1 MYNRPFQS
9 CPKPL
14 FQSEAKCKDVF
25 CSHIK
30 LIFTQPRFETE
41 GFWNSE
47 MAYFAVETYGSS
59 YNQRR
64 KLPYV
69 GTISRQAVV
78 AAMSRGGLKESY
90 FTSEGWIGAFTIP
103 K

>member
-1 MYNRPFQS
+1 M
-9 CPKPL
+9 
-14 FQSEAKCKDVF
+14 

-30 LIFTQPRFETE
+30 LIFTQLRFETE

-69 GTISRQAVV
+69 GTISRQKAVV
-78 AAMSRGGLKESY
+78 AAMSRGGLKESS
-90 FTSEGWIGAFTIP
+90 FTSEGWIGTLP
-103 K
+103 YPSDDL

>member
-1 MYNRPFQS
+1 MFFY
-9 CPKPL
+9 
-14 FQSEAKCKDVF
+14 
-25 CSHIK
+25 SHIK

-41 GFWNSE
+41 RFWNSE

-78 AAMSRGGLKESY
+78 PAVSRGGLKESR
-90 FTSEGWIGAFTIP
+90 FPSEGWIGAFTIP

>member
-1 MYNRPFQS
+1 
-9 CPKPL
+9 
-14 FQSEAKCKDVF
+14 
-25 CSHIK
+25 
-30 LIFTQPRFETE
+30 
-41 GFWNSE
+41 

-78 AAMSRGGLKESY
+78 AAMSRGGLKESR
-90 FTSEGWIGAFTIP
+90 FTSEGWSVLYHT
-103 K
+103 